1 MPRIK
6 KSRKAKGF
14 IDDSGPSRQERLAD
28 PESYDS
34 RKRKALEEKKKK
46 HKSVYEKQRDAEKA
60 DKNKNAQSERKTRLA
75 DKIRRMNK
83 EKEQKEQ
90 K

>member
-1 MPRIK
+1 MPRMK

-34 RKRKALEEKKKK
+34 RKRKALEAKKKK
-46 HKSVYEKQRDAEKA
+46 HKSAYEKKREAEKT
-60 DKNKNAQSERKTRLA
+60 DKNKNAQAERKTRLA

-83 EKEQKEQ
+83 EKSQD
-90 K
+90 

>member
-46 HKSVYEKQRDAEKA
+46 HKSVYEKKREAEKA
-60 DKNKNAQSERKTRLA
+60 DKNKNGQSERKTRLA
-75 DKIRRMNK
+75 DKIRQLNK
-83 EKEQKEQ
+83 DKEQKEQ
-90 K
+90 N